1 MSQNQQ
7 ITMQAHHKRAH
18 STNVQSIYRK
28 MEAHNKIALDTDVQ
42 SIHMKKLNKLQ
53 KYIHFQPTKLN

>member
-1 MSQNQQ
+1 
-7 ITMQAHHKRAH
+7 MQAHHKRAH
-18 STNVQSIYRK
+18 RSNVQSIYRK
-28 MEAHNKIALDTDVQ
+28 IEAHNKIALDTDVQ